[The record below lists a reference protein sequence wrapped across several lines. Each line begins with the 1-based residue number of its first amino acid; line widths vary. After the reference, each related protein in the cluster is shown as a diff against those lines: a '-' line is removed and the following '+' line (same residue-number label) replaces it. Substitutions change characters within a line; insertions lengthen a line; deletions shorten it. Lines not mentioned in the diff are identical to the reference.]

1 MSEPRIAVIA
11 EGQTDVIM
19 IEAALRAILG
29 RPVNVTALQPEATRP
44 QMGSSWCG
52 VLKWCR
58 EFTSRGAQSLET
70 DPILGGFDLYVLHVD
85 ADVTDASYADGGE
98 YVMRFA

>member
-11 EGQTDVIM
+11 EGQTEVLV
-19 IEAALRAILG
+19 IEAALSAILG
-29 RPVNVTALQPEATRP
+29 RPVDVTALQAEATRP
-44 QMGSSWCG
+44 LLGSGWCG

-58 EFTSRGAQSLET
+58 EFASRGGQSLET

-85 ADVTDASYADGGE
+85 ADVSDSSYADGGE
-98 YVMRFA
+98 YVQR